1 MGSIEDIRK
10 NWHSYNAQDVKW
22 IFNERLVLHF
32 LPPWQHISKK
42 ICTYNFTCRYTKIF
56 YFLNFKILESL
67 AHTRKLVFA
76 KSQKY
81 SFAKINLVKVYQFK
95 KIKNNDLQTNL
106 MQKLKEN
113 LRTFKEILDFEDI
126 KRQGGMSSEFSDYF
140 REISK
145 MKEN

>member
-1 MGSIEDIRK
+1 MFSFAF
-10 NWHSYNAQDVKW
+10 S
-22 IFNERLVLHF
+22 
-32 LPPWQHISKK
+32 S
-42 ICTYNFTCRYTKIF
+42 TMTTCF
-56 YFLNFKILESL
+56 
-67 AHTRKLVFA
+67 
-76 KSQKY
+76 KSQK
-81 SFAKINLVKVYQFK
+81 KVYQFK
-95 KIKNNDLQTNL
+95 KIKNKNDLQTNL

>member
-1 MGSIEDIRK
+1 MFGFAFS
-10 NWHSYNAQDVKW
+10 STMT
-22 IFNERLVLHF
+22 
-32 LPPWQHISKK
+32 
-42 ICTYNFTCRYTKIF
+42 TYF
-56 YFLNFKILESL
+56 
-67 AHTRKLVFA
+67 

-95 KIKNNDLQTNL
+95 KIKNKNDLQTNL

>member
-1 MGSIEDIRK
+1 
-10 NWHSYNAQDVKW
+10 
-22 IFNERLVLHF
+22 
-32 LPPWQHISKK
+32 
-42 ICTYNFTCRYTKIF
+42 
-56 YFLNFKILESL
+56 
-67 AHTRKLVFA
+67 
-76 KSQKY
+76 
-81 SFAKINLVKVYQFK
+81 
-95 KIKNNDLQTNL
+95 

>member
-22 IFNERLVLHF
+22 MFSF
-32 LPPWQHISKK
+32 AFSSTMA
-42 ICTYNFTCRYTKIF
+42 TYF
-56 YFLNFKILESL
+56 
-67 AHTRKLVFA
+67 

-95 KIKNNDLQTNL
+95 KIKNKNDLQTNL

>member
-1 MGSIEDIRK
+1 MFSFAF
-10 NWHSYNAQDVKW
+10 S
-22 IFNERLVLHF
+22 
-32 LPPWQHISKK
+32 STMT
-42 ICTYNFTCRYTKIF
+42 TYF
-56 YFLNFKILESL
+56 
-67 AHTRKLVFA
+67 

-126 KRQGGMSSEFSDYF
+126 KRQGGYEQRIF
-140 REISK
+140 RLFQRNIENEGKLRTFISCDLGDTCI
-145 MKEN
+145 N